1 MEKKVNIKTKMSFK
15 LIRKGKVVLE
25 VDPTTVIT
33 DVGYDALCDVTG
45 NPTQPDNFDY
55 IAIGTD
61 STAPSSSD
69 TALGNEVM
77 REQGTYSHT
86 TGTKEFSVTATFDF
100 TASYTIWESGLFN
113 ASTGGTLLCRGVLDS
128 GIAVE
133 SGDSLQVTWT
143 ISFS

>member
-1 MEKKVNIKTKMSFK
+1 MERKVSIDAKMCMR
-15 LIRKGKVVLE
+15 LIRGGKTVLE
-25 VDPTTVIT
+25 IDPTVVVT
-33 DVGYDALCDVTG
+33 DAGFDAICDCIG

-69 TALGNEVM
+69 TTLGSEVM

-86 TGTKEFSVTATFDF
+86 SGTKSFSVQHTFTF

-113 ASTGGTLLCRGVLDS
+113 AASGGTMLARGVLDS
-128 GIAVE
+128 GIAVA

-143 ISFS
+143 FTFS